1 MSSEKEPPLAES
13 GAPSGVRGR
22 LADRDVIANRAPRYA
37 LKVPV
42 RFSSADGLAI
52 GETVDISASGM
63 LVMFERPVDVWL
75 VGELHTYVHAHPL
88 MLIVRVIR
96 TDGRRTAVTFR
107 VRTDADLQAVSELM
121 TVAVEQGQFVAP
133 IL

>member
-1 MSSEKEPPLAES
+1 MSSEKEPPWAGA

-42 RFSSADGLAI
+42 RFSSADGLAL

-63 LVMFERPVDVWL
+63 LVVFERPVDVWL

-88 MLIVRVIR
+88 TLHVRVIR
-96 TDGRRTAVTFR
+96 TDDRRTAVTFR
-107 VRTDADLQAVSELM
+107 LRTEADLQAVSELM
-121 TVAVEQGQFVAP
+121 VVATEQGQFVEP
-133 IL
+133 TL